1 MFYSN
6 KNMQFGSVKKIFQCT
21 DFITF
26 LFISSPLCWASGGDT
41 PVNQGL
47 HYAIDAMLGAT
58 GLSIVT
64 LAVMGV
70 GLLCVGHYVEWKYF
84 FYTLLGISVTFGAPA
99 IALAIRS
106 LFS

>member
-1 MFYSN
+1 
-6 KNMQFGSVKKIFQCT
+6 MQCGSTKKIFQFT
-21 DFITF
+21 DFIVL
-26 LFISSPLCWASGGDT
+26 LFIFSPCWASGGDT

-58 GLSIVT
+58 GLSIAT

-99 IALAIRS
+99 IALALRS
-106 LFS
+106 FFS

>member
-1 MFYSN
+1 
-6 KNMQFGSVKKIFQCT
+6 MQCGSYKKIFQFT
-21 DFITF
+21 DFIVL
-26 LFISSPLCWASGGDT
+26 LFIFSPCWASGGDT

-58 GLSIVT
+58 GLSIAT

-99 IALAIRS
+99 IALALRS
-106 LFS
+106 FFS

>member
-6 KNMQFGSVKKIFQCT
+6 KNMQCGSTKKIFQFT
-21 DFITF
+21 DFIVL
-26 LFISSPLCWASGGDT
+26 LFIFSPCWASGGDT

-58 GLSIVT
+58 GLSIAT

-99 IALAIRS
+99 IALALRS
-106 LFS
+106 FFS